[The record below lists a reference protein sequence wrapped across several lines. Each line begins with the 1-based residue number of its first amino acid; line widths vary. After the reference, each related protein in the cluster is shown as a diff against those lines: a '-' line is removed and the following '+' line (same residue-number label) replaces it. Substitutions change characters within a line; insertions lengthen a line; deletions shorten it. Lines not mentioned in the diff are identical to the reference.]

1 MAEARQR
8 ELLVEEVQRMAP
20 PTFDPA
26 EIQAHFNNVPPR
38 YCQVNDAREILRDV
52 TQVHRFIHLQLTAG
66 DENALAPI
74 IAWQNDPDRGYSTA
88 TLCTWDRERLFSNI
102 TGCLTAAGFNI
113 LSAEILTRADGVIID
128 TFFVTDARTGLPA
141 GREEREKFESL
152 AHKVLTGAAV
162 DLPALIARTK
172 AAPTIYKSIEGERI
186 PTVIEVDNETSELR
200 SVIDVQA
207 EDRVGLL
214 YDISRALADLD
225 LNLSLAKIVTE
236 KGAAVDSFYA
246 TERHGGKILEPRSHP
261 GRQTQT
267 APGRAASRPPR
278 PAWPVIPEIVHD
290 GGGRSWEPRLYAAL
304 LEVVDGCNCSA
315 EFATCPFSL
324 VRVARDAKK
333 GVASNCGSDTNCA
346 GMVLNQKNGD
356 RGVAVGRLYVLRFA
370 LWAVR
375 HSVLPLVRRA

>member
-1 MAEARQR
+1 MWNGFKDAGLWRLYRKALDLLSGATEFRVAEERQR
-8 ELLVEEVQRMAP
+8 ELLVEEVQRLAP

-26 EIQAHFNNVPPR
+26 EVQAHFQNVPPR

-74 IAWQNDPDRGYSTA
+74 IAWQNEPDRGYSTV

-113 LSAEILTRADGVIID
+113 LSAEILTRTDGVIID
-128 TFFVTDARTGLPA
+128 TFFVTDARTGLLA

-152 AHKVLTGAAV
+152 AHKVLTGVAV

-186 PTVIEVDNETSELR
+186 PTVIEVDNETSDTR
-200 SVIDVQA
+200 SVIDLQA

-214 YDISRALADLD
+214 YDISRALADLN
-225 LNLSLAKIVTE
+225 LNLSLAKILTE

-246 TERHGGKILEPRSHP
+246 TERHGGKILDP
-261 GRQTQT
+261 GRIK
-267 APGRAASRPPR
+267 AVKHKLRLAALQSAPPR
-278 PAWPVIPEIVHD
+278 PACPLIPEMERD
-290 GGGRSWEPRLYAAL
+290 GEERARQLGLHAARLRSESS
-304 LEVVDGCNCSA
+304 G
-315 EFATCPFSL
+315 
-324 VRVARDAKK
+324 
-333 GVASNCGSDTNCA
+333 
-346 GMVLNQKNGD
+346 KNAD
-356 RGVAVGRLYVLRFA
+356 R
-370 LWAVR
+370 
-375 HSVLPLVRRA
+375 